1 MLPTVIQ
8 RLKVSHLYQ
17 EVRMPLSYLYLIL
30 VKKRSGSMDSQQ
42 FMVVAVVKIESGEGV
57 TAEPR
62 YTSLMR

>member
-42 FMVVAVVKIESGEGV
+42 FMVVAVVK
-57 TAEPR
+57 
-62 YTSLMR
+62 L